1 MQFLVGM
8 TDLELT
14 YRNKVNKS
22 LLLLLLL
29 LLLL

>member
-8 TDLELT
+8 TDLELP

-29 LLLL
+29 LLL